1 MTPEQFHKAQEVINA
16 MRSWYSLPST
26 ETKIGKST
34 DQQYRLA
41 LEHFDLQK
49 NVVQEGTD
57 NFAYKP
63 SSQSKMLI
71 LTSALKHR
79 SVNRLSQINIDTD
92 NKVAAEELSNIMFDL
107 DQVLGMRKGL
117 FQRWI
122 ETERATGKSINEI
135 ITGLN
140 DKCGTGYGSDWLTEM
155 KGQGYK
161 SNRLPR
167 FVLRY
172 MKQIVAEPTA
182 IRNLTTTEVKLIRR
196 VSNIE
201 KQRPHWRE
209 ELDVRL
215 KESKYRDQ
223 YIIQRITGCRT
234 EELTT
239 GVRVEEA
246 DDGDGYLLHI
256 VTAKGRAKNDEKDS
270 DRIRVIRSA
279 NPLLSELAG
288 KTVTLGS
295 KNKLS
300 YRTNLAR
307 ITLRMFGTELSP
319 YALRYA
325 ITSDLKHAG
334 LSSVQRAEFL
344 GHSSMRVVGKYSRGM
359 NTGGAGREPVARL
372 EKARVEV
379 KPSTPPYMSNDES
392 KMR

>member
-1 MTPEQFHKAQEVINA
+1 MTPEQFHKALEVINA

-34 DQQYRLA
+34 VKQYRLA
-41 LEHFDLQK
+41 LEHYDLQK
-49 NVVQEGTD
+49 NVVQDGSG
-57 NFAYKP
+57 NLLYKP

-79 SVNRLSQINIDTD
+79 SVNRMSQITMDMDAIE
-92 NKVAAEELSNIMFDL
+92 VLEELKNIKIDL
-107 DQVLGMRKGL
+107 DQVLRMRKGL
-117 FQRWI
+117 FVRWM
-122 ETERATGKSINEI
+122 ETELAKGKSAGEC
-135 ITGLN
+135 ITDLN
-140 DKCGTGYGSDWLTEM
+140 ANCGTGYGNDWPDVM
-155 KGQGYK
+155 KAQGYK
-161 SNRLPR
+161 SNRLPSS
-167 FVLRY
+167 VLRY

-182 IRNLTTTEVKLIRR
+182 AQESDVKLKKLIRR

-201 KQRPHWRE
+201 KQRPHWRK

-279 NPLLSELAG
+279 SPLLSELAG